1 MRAERIEV
9 RESRERI
16 LAAAERHY
24 SVQDSDPTMAQLARL
39 AGVGTAT
46 LYRRY
51 PQISDVV
58 SELYNQLVAHFEPVA
73 LRVQAQDSAWGGVVA
88 LVDGIVATLQEHP
101 AIPRLNRRMVA
112 LDDDHR
118 FTSAWAPRLDELIA
132 AAQREGSLRSDVNA
146 HDLTFAAFRLGSYS
160 NLPPSERDRILG
172 RQMVVIL
179 DGLRADGLRTPMPST
194 AISHDDLHGIF
205 RYEVQNP
212 LRTDSEANPVDRADA
227 RVDRASETSP

>member
-24 SVQDSDPTMAQLARL
+24 SVHDADPTMAELARL

-58 SELYNQLVAHFEPVA
+58 SDLYDRLVAHFEPVA
-73 LRVQAQDSAWGGVVA
+73 VRVQAQGSAWAAVVA
-88 LVDGIVATLQEHP
+88 LVEGIVDTLQEHP

-112 LDDDHR
+112 FDDDHR
-118 FTSAWAPRLDELIA
+118 FAGAWAPLLDELIA
-132 AAQREGSLRSDVNA
+132 AAQSEGTLRSDVNA

-172 RQMVVIL
+172 RQMTLIL
-179 DGLRADGLRTPMPST
+179 DGVRADGVRSPMPST
-194 AISHDDLHGIF
+194 AISHEDLHGIF
-205 RYEVQNP
+205 RYEVENP
-212 LRTDSEANPVDRADA
+212 RQIEPQPDALGDQGVRNAD
-227 RVDRASETSP
+227 